1 MPDAA
6 AIVAN
11 FDGILGAC
19 LLDGYVPI
27 PGFKRHANFGLQS
40 LFAFIDTQ
48 EGRSA
53 RMTRDID
60 VPIGEEPMRLLR
72 DEKNCVRAVASRKLS
87 KAVEID
93 GPCGECGG
101 SLSSRFA
108 LGSRLALGSRF
119 ALSSRLALGGRLAL
133 GSRLRSQQPSCSQ
146 QKSLAMGAASLT
158 PTSSWFPAHSFASS
172 WLNLLPKR
180 R

>member
-1 MPDAA
+1 MSVSPDLQRVLDAFDQLLEAQVERDGCVVKLLRGRHLISRRLDRDGSRNHMPDAA

-19 LLDGYVPI
+19 LFDGYVPI

-53 RMTRDID
+53 RMPRDID

-93 GPCGECGG
+93 GPCGEAAELEQPLC
-101 SLSSRFA
+101 SRSVVR
-108 LGSRLALGSRF
+108 SRA
-119 ALSSRLALGGRLAL
+119 
-133 GSRLRSQQPSCSQ
+133 
-146 QKSLAMGAASLT
+146 
-158 PTSSWFPAHSFASS
+158 
-172 WLNLLPKR
+172 
-180 R
+180 